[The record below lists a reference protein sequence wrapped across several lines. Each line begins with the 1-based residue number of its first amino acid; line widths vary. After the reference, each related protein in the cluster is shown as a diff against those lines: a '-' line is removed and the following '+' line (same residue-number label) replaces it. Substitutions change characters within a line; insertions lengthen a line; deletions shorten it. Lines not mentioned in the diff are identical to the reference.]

1 MSSYYLKCVGPDGM
15 ARSRSFSKR
24 LYTED
29 AILEFQKKWREL
41 IKEGE
46 YEKALELKPVL
57 AIDKLAKTPFAD
69 PSMDIE
75 SLFPKRSLD
84 SIELPTNGGQSW
96 GLIGATRS
104 GKSTAMCWLWE
115 NIYKKHITILT
126 TGSHHVDIY
135 KPLHKACAV
144 APEFYPELLKESM
157 KLNKESNNKYPILHI
172 FDDMIDGKNTKSLI
186 KLLTIGRN
194 ANCSTIICGQDLTM
208 LNSTGRT
215 NINYICCFKLNSDL
229 AIEKVVKNWLRHFF
243 PSKMKLIDMY
253 KLYRKLTEDHQ
264 FIVVDTLMNEI
275 FLSKIEME

>member
-1 MSSYYLKCVGPDGM
+1 MSYWILKTMGPDGQPHQKTL
-15 ARSRSFSKR
+15 SKR
-24 LYTED
+24 LYASDDIEK
-29 AILEFQKKWREL
+29 IKPKWKAL
-41 IKEGE
+41 IKEGKYQE
-46 YEKALELKPVL
+46 AKDLKPSL
-57 AIDKLAKTPFAD
+57 AVEKHQAPIMDD
-69 PSMDIE
+69 PTDVN
-75 SLFPKRSLD
+75 SLFEFRDLS

-96 GLIGATRS
+96 ALIGSTRS

-115 NIYKKHITILT
+115 NIYKKHITLLT
-126 TGSHHVDIY
+126 TGSHHADIY

-157 KLNKESNNKYPILHI
+157 KLNKEAKNKYPILHI
-172 FDDMIDGKNTKSLI
+172 FDDMIDGKNTKALT

-208 LNSTGRT
+208 LNSIGRT

-243 PSKMKLIDMY
+243 PSRMKLIDMY

-264 FIVVDTLMNEI
+264 FIVVNTLTNEI
-275 FLSKIEME
+275 FLSKISVE